1 MKVNFS
7 AYKMTTNAVD
17 LLQQQQDNL
26 NQLKVL
32 LDEEL
37 SAFKNRQ
44 ADEVY
49 QIAQSKNE
57 LIDQIQ
63 QTDKSIAELA
73 DLAELK
79 TQDDFA
85 GKVEQIENTLA
96 QVKSK
101 NAINERV
108 IRTSLN
114 NVQRLKQSILA
125 LKNADAMT
133 YDKQGQAKTQTLGKG
148 IKA

>member
-7 AYKMTTNAVD
+7 VYKMNTNAVD

-26 NQLKVL
+26 NQLMGL
-32 LDEEL
+32 LDSEL
-37 SAFKNRQ
+37 SAFKSRK

-57 LIDQIQ
+57 LINQIQ
-63 QTDKSIAELA
+63 QVDKSIAELA
-73 DLAELK
+73 DIDSLK

-85 GKVEQIENTLA
+85 AKVEQIEITLA
-96 QVKSK
+96 EIK
-101 NAINERV
+101 NKNSINERV

-125 LKNADAMT
+125 LKNSDAMT